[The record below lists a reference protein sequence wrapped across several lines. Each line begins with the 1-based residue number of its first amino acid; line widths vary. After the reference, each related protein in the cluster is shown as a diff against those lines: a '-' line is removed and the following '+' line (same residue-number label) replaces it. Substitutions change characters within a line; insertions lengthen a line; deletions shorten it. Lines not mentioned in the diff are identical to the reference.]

1 VGRLA
6 ARPGRRR
13 LFELRVLP
21 WLLVAPAVVV
31 VFGLLLYPVGRVV
44 WLSFH
49 EAGLG
54 YLANGERTFTGLGN
68 YRRLAAD
75 PQLRR
80 IFATT
85 AAFGLSCVVATMAMG
100 LAVAALLNRRFR
112 GRALVGALVLLPW
125 AIPRI
130 SAGILW
136 RWMFH
141 DQYGAVNWALAG
153 LGAQGFQGFP
163 WFNERLPAFFA
174 IGVVVVWQSF
184 PFVALSLLAGF
195 NSIPKEVAEAARVD
209 GATELQRLRHVTLP
223 MLRPLIL
230 VLVVMS
236 TIWDF
241 KIFDQVYVMTEGG
254 PARSTEVLGI
264 SVWREGFARLQFGDA
279 ATIAVSMFAV
289 LAVVTALYVRMVRAE
304 DPQGTA

>member
-1 VGRLA
+1 
-6 ARPGRRR
+6 
-13 LFELRVLP
+13 
-21 WLLVAPAVVV
+21 VAPAVVV
-31 VFGLLLYPVGRVV
+31 IFGLLLYPIGRVV
-44 WLSFH
+44 WLSFRD
-49 EAGLG
+49 AGLP
-54 YLANGERTFTGLGN
+54 YLATGQSRLVGVDN

-75 PQLRR
+75 PELRR
-80 IFATT
+80 IFVTT
-85 AAFGLSCVVATMAMG
+85 AVFGMSCVAATMAMG
-100 LAVAALLNRRFR
+100 LAVASLLTRRFP
-112 GRALVGALVLLPW
+112 GRALLGALVLLPW
-125 AIPRI
+125 AIPRV

-141 DQYGAVNWALAG
+141 DQYGAVNWALAAA
-153 LGAQGFQGFP
+153 GAQGFEGFA
-163 WFNERLPAFFA
+163 WFNEPLSAFAA

-195 NSIPKEVAEAARVD
+195 NSIPREIAEAARVD
-209 GATELQRLRHVTLP
+209 GATEVQRLRLVTLP

-264 SVWREGFARLQFGDA
+264 SVWREAFARLHLGDA
-279 ATIAVSMFAV
+279 ATIAVAMFLV
-289 LAVVTALYVRMVRAE
+289 LAAITAVYVRMVRAE
-304 DPQGTA
+304 EAA